1 MADLIGV
8 GNKLSEVLELY
19 YTIKSQVKNLDD
31 DVTGLRNDIR
41 DFREKL
47 LRIENRITA
56 LEENRNTT
64 DSKIT
69 RIDELSRERV
79 ERIKSET
86 SQELRTQVAE
96 VTSSLKIDAAEA
108 KMRLVI
114 EVNNKLNELQNQ
126 LRLIQEITPSLPPK
140 ED

>member
-1 MADLIGV
+1 MPDFSGA
-8 GNKLSEVLELY
+8 GNKLSEALELY

-64 DSKIT
+64 DSKID

-108 KMRLVI
+108 KTRLVI

-126 LRLIQEITPSLPPK
+126 LRLIQEVTPSLPPK